1 MSRLSLRDV
10 TVQYGN
16 APPVI
21 ENLSLSIG
29 ARDFV
34 TVLGPSGS
42 GKTTLLKLAAGF
54 LQPSSGQVSV
64 DGERITG
71 PGADRGVVFQD
82 DALLPWFDALENTAL
97 SLRLR
102 GVPAREY
109 RPRAAAVL
117 ARLGL
122 AGFERRRVWE
132 LSGGQRQRVGLARA
146 LMAEPHFLLMD
157 EPFGALD
164 ALTRAQMHEIVL
176 DLWQRIQPGILFITH
191 DVEEALLLGTRLVV
205 LAARPGRVAQEF
217 HVDFGAR
224 LAGGET
230 LRAVRSDPA
239 FVDLRERVLDLVFER
254 EAAA

>member
-1 MSRLSLRDV
+1 MSRLSLKDV
-10 TVQYGN
+10 TIQYGN

-21 ENLSLSIG
+21 ENLSLAFG
-29 ARDFV
+29 PRDFV

-54 LQPSSGQVSV
+54 LQPTG
-64 DGERITG
+64 GEVLVNGEKITG

-97 SLRLR
+97 SLKLR

-109 RPRAAAVL
+109 RPRAEAVL
-117 ARLGL
+117 SRLGL
-122 AGFERRRVWE
+122 AGFERRKIWE

-164 ALTRAQMHEIVL
+164 ALTRAQMHEVVL
-176 DLWQRIQPGILFITH
+176 DLWQRLRPGILFITH

-205 LAARPGRVAQEF
+205 LAARPGRIAQEF
-217 HVDFGAR
+217 HIDFGAR
-224 LAGGET
+224 LAGGEPPRT
-230 LRAVRSDPA
+230 VRSDPA
-239 FVDLRERVLDLVFER
+239 FVDLRERILDLVFGR
-254 EAAA
+254 AAA